1 MDELRVYV
9 DALFAR
15 RGDTAENREMKEEIY
30 GNLAARRDD
39 LIAQG
44 VPEAEAVRAAKAQ
57 LPSLDGVLG
66 TVVRT
71 HDFAAVR
78 VYASPYVGNSSNT
91 VNLFY
96 HLPLGDVPAR
106 FEIED
111 DASLC
116 VRYQAALAELDAAKV
131 RRDLVY
137 DSAAAFALIDNLSAV
152 RYAFSDGSY
161 TFTRAQMEAVLG
173 VPLSGLRDGAAM
185 HDQVQAQLE
194 DTEFVAS
201 FYVLTQSRPVQAQP
215 VD

>member
-1 MDELRVYV
+1 M
-9 DALFAR
+9 ALP
-15 RGDTAENREMKEEIY
+15 
-30 GNLAARRDD
+30 
-39 LIAQG
+39 AQ
-44 VPEAEAVRAAKAQ
+44 ERQQAQQRAAQSDA
-57 LPSLDGVLG
+57 
-66 TVVRT
+66 RT

-173 VPLSGLRDGAAM
+173 VPAALRLWACAGGAGRGA
-185 HDQVQAQLE
+185 DIRLQAQLGGYR
-194 DTEFVAS
+194 EFVAS
-201 FYVLTQSRPVQAQP
+201 FYAC
-215 VD
+215 

>member
-1 MDELRVYV
+1 MKRKNIWIVSLLALGLALAAA
-9 DALFAR
+9 ALFW
-15 RGDTAENREMKEEIY
+15 
-30 GNLAARRDD
+30 L
-39 LIAQG
+39 LPAQ
-44 VPEAEAVRAAKAQ
+44 ERQQAQQRAAQSDA
-57 LPSLDGVLG
+57 
-66 TVVRT
+66 RT

-116 VRYQAALAELDAAKV
+116 VRYQ
-131 RRDLVY
+131 
-137 DSAAAFALIDNLSAV
+137 AAFALIDNLSAV

>member
-1 MDELRVYV
+1 M
-9 DALFAR
+9 R
-15 RGDTAENREMKEEIY
+15 RY
-30 GNLAARRDD
+30 
-39 LIAQG
+39 
-44 VPEAEAVRAAKAQ
+44 
-57 LPSLDGVLG
+57 
-66 TVVRT
+66 
-71 HDFAAVR
+71 
-78 VYASPYVGNSSNT
+78 
-91 VNLFY
+91 
-96 HLPLGDVPAR
+96 
-106 FEIED
+106 
-111 DASLC
+111 
-116 VRYQAALAELDAAKV
+116 
-131 RRDLVY
+131 LVY

>member
-1 MDELRVYV
+1 MKRKNIWIVSLLALGLALAAA
-9 DALFAR
+9 ALFW
-15 RGDTAENREMKEEIY
+15 
-30 GNLAARRDD
+30 L
-39 LIAQG
+39 LPAQ
-44 VPEAEAVRAAKAQ
+44 ERQQAQQRAAQSDA
-57 LPSLDGVLG
+57 
-66 TVVRT
+66 RT

-78 VYASPYVGNSSNT
+78 AYASPYVGNNSNT

>member
-1 MDELRVYV
+1 MDELRAYV

-44 VPEAEAVRAAKAQ
+44 MPETEAVRA
-57 LPSLDGVLG
+57 
-66 TVVRT
+66 
-71 HDFAAVR
+71 
-78 VYASPYVGNSSNT
+78 YASPYVGNISNT

-106 FEIED
+106 FEIGD

-116 VRYQAALAELDAAKV
+116 VRYQAALADLDADKV

-152 RYAFSDGSY
+152 CYAFSDGSY
-161 TFTRAQMEAVLG
+161 AFTRTQMEAVLG
-173 VPLSGLRDGAAM
+173 APLSELCGGAAM
-185 HDQVQAQLE
+185 HDRVQARL
-194 DTEFVAS
+194 DDAEFLAACC
-201 FYVLTQSRPVQAQP
+201 AQP
-215 VD
+215 DPDS

>member
-1 MDELRVYV
+1 MKRKQIWIVSLLTLGL
-9 DALFAR
+9 AL
-15 RGDTAENREMKEEIY
+15 TAAVVFW
-30 GNLAARRDD
+30 L
-39 LIAQG
+39 LPAQ
-44 VPEAEAVRAAKAQ
+44 ERQQAQQRAAQSDA
-57 LPSLDGVLG
+57 
-66 TVVRT
+66 RT